1 MYYNIS
7 KNYECNMKDKN
18 FISSALK
25 VIEIESKAVMSL
37 SNQIQPDFESLCSN
51 ILDIKGK
58 LILMGIGKSGH
69 IAQKISATLSSTGT
83 SSFFIHPTEAAHGD
97 LGMIS
102 KQDAILIL
110 SNSGQ
115 TKEIIEILPAL
126 KRSTTNIFTLTN
138 NDQSTIAKA
147 GKINLVIN
155 ADEEACPLDL
165 APTSSTTIALVF
177 GDALAIALLEARGF
191 GKDDFAKSHPAG
203 QLGKK
208 LTTLVQDLAVMNEQ
222 TPIVNQATYLK
233 DALMVITEKKLG
245 VTLVSNEEKVIGIF
259 TDGDL
264 RRCLNNEIDLNKT
277 PIKDVMTTNFKSIQS
292 DALAIDAAEIMEKD
306 KIFSLVVNSS
316 TNGGNSMGIITM
328 HQLLE
333 AGII

>member
-1 MYYNIS
+1 
-7 KNYECNMKDKN
+7 MKDKN
-18 FISSALK
+18 FINSALN
-25 VIEIESKAVMSL
+25 VIEIESKAVMNL
-37 SNQIQPDFESLCSN
+37 RNQIQSDFENLCSN
-51 ILDIKGK
+51 ILQIKGK

-83 SSFFIHPTEAAHGD
+83 ASFFIHPTEAAHGD
-97 LGMIS
+97 LGMIDKEDS
-102 KQDAILIL
+102 ILIL
-110 SNSGQ
+110 SNSGE

-126 KRSTTNIFTLTN
+126 KRSTANIFTLTN
-138 NDQSTIAKA
+138 NNQSTIAKA
-147 GKINLVIN
+147 GTINLMIK

-191 GKDDFAKSHPAG
+191 SKDDFAKSHPAG

-208 LTTLVQDLAVMNEQ
+208 LTTLVKDLAVMNEKAPMVDQ
-222 TPIVNQATYLK
+222 TTSLK
-233 DALMVITEKKLG
+233 EALMVVTEKKLG
-245 VTLVSNEEKVIGIF
+245 LTLVLNKKKIVGVF

-264 RRCLNNEIDLNKT
+264 RRCLNDEVDINNT
-277 PIKDVMTTNFKSIQS
+277 PIKDVMTIKFKSIDS
-292 DALAIDAAEIMEKD
+292 NALAIDAAEIMEKN

-316 TNGGNSMGIITM
+316 THKEDTIGIITM

>member
-1 MYYNIS
+1 M
-7 KNYECNMKDKN
+7 KNKN

-25 VIEIESKAVMSL
+25 VIEIEAHAVMSL
-37 SNQIQPDFESLCSN
+37 SNQIRPEFENLCME
-51 ILDIKGK
+51 ILNTTGK

-102 KQDAILIL
+102 KKDSILIL
-110 SNSGQ
+110 SNSGE

-126 KRSTTNIFTLTN
+126 KRSTSNIFTLTN
-138 NDQSTIAKA
+138 NNQSTIAKA

-155 ADEEACPLDL
+155 ADEEACPLDP

-191 GKDDFAKSHPAG
+191 SKDDFAKSHPAG

-208 LTTLVQDLAVMNEQ
+208 LTTLVQDLAVMNEKA
-222 TPIVNQATYLK
+222 PMVNKTTSLK
-233 DALMVITEKKLG
+233 DALMVVTEKKLG
-245 VTLVSNEEKVIGIF
+245 VTLVSDNKTVFGIF

-264 RRCLNNEIDLNKT
+264 RRCLNNGADLNKT
-277 PIKDVMTTNFKSIQS
+277 PIQDVMSTNFKSIKS
-292 DALAIDAAEIMEKD
+292 NALAIDAAEIMR
-306 KIFSLVVNSS
+306 KIKFLAW
-316 TNGGNSMGIITM
+316 
-328 HQLLE
+328 L
-333 AGII
+333 

>member
-1 MYYNIS
+1 
-7 KNYECNMKDKN
+7 MKDKN
-18 FISSALK
+18 FINSALS
-25 VIEIESKAVMSL
+25 VIEIESKAVMNL
-37 SNQIQPDFESLCSN
+37 RNQIRPDFESLCSN
-51 ILDIKGK
+51 ILQIKGK

-97 LGMIS
+97 LGMIN
-102 KQDAILIL
+102 KKDAILLL
-110 SNSGQ
+110 SNSGE

-126 KRSTTNIFTLTN
+126 KRSTANIFTLTN
-138 NDQSTIAKA
+138 NNQSTIAKA

-155 ADEEACPLDL
+155 AEEEACPLNL

-191 GKDDFAKSHPAG
+191 SKDDFAKSHPAG

-208 LTTLVQDLAVMNEQ
+208 LTTLVQDLAATNDKA
-222 TPIVNQATYLK
+222 PIVNEAISLK
-233 DALMVITEKKLG
+233 DALIEVTEKKLG
-245 VTLVSNEEKVIGIF
+245 VTLVSDSKKVVGIF

-264 RRCLNNEIDLNKT
+264 RRCLNDDVDLNKT
-277 PIKDVMTTNFKSIQS
+277 PIKDVMTTNFKSIKCN
-292 DALAIDAAEIMEKD
+292 DLAIDAAEIMEKN

-316 TNGGNSMGIITM
+316 TNQADSIGIITM

>member
-1 MYYNIS
+1 
-7 KNYECNMKDKN
+7 MKDKN
-18 FISSALK
+18 FINSALR
-25 VIEIESKAVMSL
+25 VIEIESKAVRSL
-37 SNQIQPDFESLCSN
+37 SNQIQSNFDNLCSK
-51 ILDIKGK
+51 ILDTKGK

-102 KQDAILIL
+102 KKDSILIL
-110 SNSGQ
+110 SNSGE

-126 KRSTTNIFTLTN
+126 KRSTANIFTLTN
-138 NDQSTIAKA
+138 SNQSTIAKA

-191 GKDDFAKSHPAG
+191 SKDDFAKSHPAG

-208 LTTLVQDLAVMNEQ
+208 LTTMVQDLAIMNEKA
-222 TPIVNQATYLK
+222 PMVDQATSLRN
-233 DALMVITEKKLG
+233 ALMEITEKKLG
-245 VTLVSNEEKVIGIF
+245 VTLVTHNKEVTGIF

-264 RRCLNNEIDLNKT
+264 RRCLNNEVDLNKT
-277 PIKDVMTTNFKSIQS
+277 PIKDVMTSNFKSIKS
-292 DALAIDAAEIMEKD
+292 NALAIDAAEIMEKN
-306 KIFSLVVNSS
+306 KIFSLVVNSEADK
-316 TNGGNSMGIITM
+316 GAGMGLITM

-333 AGII
+333 AGIV

>member
-1 MYYNIS
+1 M
-7 KNYECNMKDKN
+7 KNKN
-18 FISSALK
+18 FISSALR
-25 VIEIESKAVMSL
+25 VIEIESRAVMSL
-37 SNQIQPDFESLCSN
+37 SKQIQPDFENLCKE
-51 ILDIKGK
+51 ILKIKGK

-97 LGMIS
+97 LGMVS
-102 KQDAILIL
+102 KHDAILIL
-110 SNSGQ
+110 SNSGE
-115 TKEIIEILPAL
+115 TKEIIEILSAL
-126 KRSTTNIFTLTN
+126 KRSTVNIFTLTN
-138 NDQSTIAKA
+138 NNQSSIARA
-147 GKINLVIN
+147 GKVNLVIN

-191 GKDDFAKSHPAG
+191 SKDDFAKSHPAG

-208 LTTLVQDLAVMNEQ
+208 LTMLVQDLAVMNEKV
-222 TPIVNQATYLK
+222 PIVSQASSLK
-233 DALMVITEKKLG
+233 EALMVVTEKKLG
-245 VTLVSNEEKVIGIF
+245 VTLVSNENKVVGIF

-264 RRCLNNEIDLNKT
+264 RRCLNNEVDLKTT
-277 PIKDVMTTNFKSIQS
+277 PIKDVMTTNFKSIKS
-292 DALAIDAAEIMEKD
+292 DALAIDAAEIMEKN
-306 KIFSLVVNSS
+306 KIFSLVVNPTISKS
-316 TNGGNSMGIITM
+316 KSIGVITM

>member
-1 MYYNIS
+1 
-7 KNYECNMKDKN
+7 MKDKD

-25 VIEIESKAVMSL
+25 VIEIESNAVKNL
-37 SNQIQPDFESLCSN
+37 SNQIKSDFEDLCSN
-51 ILDIKGK
+51 ILNCRGK

-83 SSFFIHPTEAAHGD
+83 ASFFIHPTEAAHGD
-97 LGMIS
+97 LGMIDKEDS
-102 KQDAILIL
+102 ILIL
-110 SNSGQ
+110 SNSGE

-126 KRSTTNIFTLTN
+126 KRSTANIFTLTN
-138 NDQSTIAKA
+138 NNQSTIAKA
-147 GKINLVIN
+147 GTINLMIK

-191 GKDDFAKSHPAG
+191 SKDDFAKSHPAG

-208 LTTLVQDLAVMNEQ
+208 LTTLVKDLAVMNEKAPMVDQ
-222 TPIVNQATYLK
+222 TTSLK
-233 DALMVITEKKLG
+233 EALMVVTEKKLG
-245 VTLVSNEEKVIGIF
+245 LTLVLNKKKIVGVF

-264 RRCLNNEIDLNKT
+264 RRCLNDEVDINNT
-277 PIKDVMTTNFKSIQS
+277 PIKDVMTIKFKSIDS
-292 DALAIDAAEIMEKD
+292 NALAIDAAEIMEKN

-316 TNGGNSMGIITM
+316 THKEDTIGIITM

>member
-1 MYYNIS
+1 
-7 KNYECNMKDKN
+7 MKDKN
-18 FISSALK
+18 FINSALS
-25 VIEIESKAVMSL
+25 VIEIESKAVMNL
-37 SNQIQPDFESLCSN
+37 RNQIQSDFESLCSN
-51 ILDIKGK
+51 ILQIKGK

-97 LGMIS
+97 LGMIN
-102 KQDAILIL
+102 KKDAILLL
-110 SNSGQ
+110 SNSGE

-126 KRSTTNIFTLTN
+126 KRSTANIFTLTN
-138 NDQSTIAKA
+138 NNQSTIAKA

-155 ADEEACPLDL
+155 AEEEACPLNL

-177 GDALAIALLEARGF
+177 GDALAIALLDARGF
-191 GKDDFAKSHPAG
+191 SKDDFAKSHPAG

-208 LTTLVQDLAVMNEQ
+208 LTTLVQDLAATNDKA
-222 TPIVNQATYLK
+222 PIVNEAISLK
-233 DALMVITEKKLG
+233 DALIEVTEKKLG
-245 VTLVSNEEKVIGIF
+245 VTLVSDSKKVVGIF

-264 RRCLNNEIDLNKT
+264 RRCLNDDVDLNKT
-277 PIKDVMTTNFKSIQS
+277 PIKDVMTTNFKSIKCN
-292 DALAIDAAEIMEKD
+292 DLAIDAAEIMEKN

-316 TNGGNSMGIITM
+316 TNQTDSIGIITM

>member
-1 MYYNIS
+1 
-7 KNYECNMKDKN
+7 MKDKN
-18 FISSALK
+18 FINSALR
-25 VIEIESKAVMSL
+25 VIEIESKAVKNL
-37 SNQIQPDFESLCSN
+37 SNQIQSDFDNLCSK
-51 ILDIKGK
+51 ILNIKGK

-102 KQDAILIL
+102 KNDAILIL
-110 SNSGQ
+110 SNSGE

-126 KRSTTNIFTLTN
+126 KRSTANIFTLTN
-138 NDQSTIAKA
+138 NNQSTIAMA

-191 GKDDFAKSHPAG
+191 SKNDFAKSHPAG

-208 LTTLVQDLAVMNEQ
+208 LTTMVQDLAVMSEKA
-222 TPIVNQATYLK
+222 PMVDQATSLK
-233 DALMVITEKKLG
+233 DALMEITEKKLG
-245 VTLVSNEEKVIGIF
+245 VTLVTHNKEVTGIF

-264 RRCLNNEIDLNKT
+264 RRCLNNEVDLNKT
-277 PIKDVMTTNFKSIQS
+277 PIKDVMTSNFKSIKS
-292 DALAIDAAEIMEKD
+292 NALAIDAAEIMEKN
-306 KIFSLVVNSS
+306 KIFSLVVNSEK
-316 TNGGNSMGIITM
+316 NKGDSMGLITM

>member
-1 MYYNIS
+1 
-7 KNYECNMKDKN
+7 MKDKD

-25 VIEIESKAVMSL
+25 VIEIESNAVKSL
-37 SNQIQPDFESLCSN
+37 SNQIKLDFVDLCSN
-51 ILDIKGK
+51 ILNTQGK

-83 SSFFIHPTEAAHGD
+83 ASFFIHPTEAAHGD
-97 LGMIS
+97 LGMINKEDS
-102 KQDAILIL
+102 ILIL
-110 SNSGQ
+110 SNSGE

-126 KRSTTNIFTLTN
+126 KRSTSNIFTLTN
-138 NDQSTIAKA
+138 SNQSTIAKA

-191 GKDDFAKSHPAG
+191 SKDDFAKSHPAG

-208 LTTLVQDLAVMNEQ
+208 LTTLVQDLAVMNEKAPMVDQ
-222 TPIVNQATYLK
+222 TTSLK
-233 DALMVITEKKLG
+233 GALMEITGKKLG
-245 VTLVSNEEKVIGIF
+245 LTLVMNEKKIVGVF

-264 RRCLNNEIDLNKT
+264 RRCLNDEVDINNT
-277 PIKDVMTTNFKSIQS
+277 PIKDVMTTTFKSIEGN
-292 DALAIDAAEIMEKD
+292 ALAIDAAEMMEKN
-306 KIFSLVVNSS
+306 KIFNLVVNSS
-316 TNGGNSMGIITM
+316 THKEDTIGIITM

>member
-1 MYYNIS
+1 
-7 KNYECNMKDKN
+7 MKDKD

-25 VIEIESKAVMSL
+25 VIEIESNAVKNL
-37 SNQIQPDFESLCSN
+37 SNQIKSDFEDLCSN
-51 ILDIKGK
+51 ILNSRGK

-83 SSFFIHPTEAAHGD
+83 ASFFIHPTEAAHGD
-97 LGMIS
+97 LGMIDKEDS
-102 KQDAILIL
+102 ILIL
-110 SNSGQ
+110 SNSGE

-126 KRSTTNIFTLTN
+126 KRSTPNIFTLTN
-138 NDQSTIAKA
+138 NNQSTIAKA
-147 GKINLVIN
+147 GTINLMIK

-191 GKDDFAKSHPAG
+191 SKDDFAKSHPAG

-208 LTTLVQDLAVMNEQ
+208 LTTLVQDLAVMNEKAPMVDQ
-222 TPIVNQATYLK
+222 TTSLK
-233 DALMVITEKKLG
+233 EALMVVTEKKLG
-245 VTLVSNEEKVIGIF
+245 LTLVLNKKKIVGVF

-264 RRCLNNEIDLNKT
+264 RRCLNDEVDINNT
-277 PIKDVMTTNFKSIQS
+277 SIKDVMTIKFKSIDS
-292 DALAIDAAEIMEKD
+292 NALAIDAAEIMEKN

-316 TNGGNSMGIITM
+316 THKEDTIGIITM

>member
-1 MYYNIS
+1 
-7 KNYECNMKDKN
+7 MKDKN
-18 FISSALK
+18 FINSALS
-25 VIEIESKAVMSL
+25 VIEIELKAVMNL
-37 SNQIQPDFESLCSN
+37 RNQIRPDFESLCSN
-51 ILDIKGK
+51 ILQIKGK

-97 LGMIS
+97 LGMIN
-102 KQDAILIL
+102 KKDAILLL
-110 SNSGQ
+110 SNSGE

-126 KRSTTNIFTLTN
+126 KRSTANIFTLTN
-138 NDQSTIAKA
+138 NNQSTIAKA
-147 GKINLVIN
+147 GKINLMIN
-155 ADEEACPLDL
+155 AEEEACPLNL

-191 GKDDFAKSHPAG
+191 SKDDFAKSHPAG

-208 LTTLVQDLAVMNEQ
+208 LTTLVQDLAATNDKA
-222 TPIVNQATYLK
+222 PIVNEAISLK
-233 DALMVITEKKLG
+233 DALIEVTEKKLG
-245 VTLVSNEEKVIGIF
+245 VTLVSDSKKVVGIF

-264 RRCLNNEIDLNKT
+264 RRCLNDNVNLNKT
-277 PIKDVMTTNFKSIQS
+277 PIKDVMTTNFKSIKCN
-292 DALAIDAAEIMEKD
+292 DLAIDAAEIMEKN

-316 TNGGNSMGIITM
+316 TNQADSIGIITM

>member
-1 MYYNIS
+1 
-7 KNYECNMKDKN
+7 MKDKD

-25 VIEIESKAVMSL
+25 VIEIESNAVKSL
-37 SNQIQPDFESLCSN
+37 TNQIKSDFEDLCSN
-51 ILDIKGK
+51 ILNTQGK

-83 SSFFIHPTEAAHGD
+83 ASFFIHPTEAAHGD
-97 LGMIS
+97 LGMIDKEDS
-102 KQDAILIL
+102 ILIL
-110 SNSGQ
+110 SNSGE

-126 KRSTTNIFTLTN
+126 KRSTANIFTLTN
-138 NDQSTIAKA
+138 NNQSTIAKA
-147 GKINLVIN
+147 GTINLIIK

-191 GKDDFAKSHPAG
+191 SKDDFAKSHPAG

-208 LTTLVQDLAVMNEQ
+208 LTTLVQDLAVMNEKAPMVDQ
-222 TPIVNQATYLK
+222 TTSLK
-233 DALMVITEKKLG
+233 EALMVVTEKKLG
-245 VTLVSNEEKVIGIF
+245 LTIVLNKKKIVGVF

-264 RRCLNNEIDLNKT
+264 RRCLNDEVDINNT
-277 PIKDVMTTNFKSIQS
+277 PIKDVMTIKFKSIDS
-292 DALAIDAAEIMEKD
+292 NALAIDAAEIMEKN

-316 TNGGNSMGIITM
+316 THKEDTIGIITM

>member
-1 MYYNIS
+1 
-7 KNYECNMKDKN
+7 MKDKN
-18 FISSALK
+18 FINSALS
-25 VIEIESKAVMSL
+25 VIEIESKAVMNL
-37 SNQIQPDFESLCSN
+37 RNQIRSDFESLCSN
-51 ILDIKGK
+51 ILQIKGK

-97 LGMIS
+97 LGMIN
-102 KQDAILIL
+102 KKDAILLL
-110 SNSGQ
+110 SNSGE

-126 KRSTTNIFTLTN
+126 KRSTANIFTLTN
-138 NDQSTIAKA
+138 NNQSTIAKA

-155 ADEEACPLDL
+155 AEEEACPLNL

-191 GKDDFAKSHPAG
+191 SKDDFAKSHPAG

-208 LTTLVQDLAVMNEQ
+208 LTTLVQDLAATNDKA
-222 TPIVNQATYLK
+222 PIVNEAISLR
-233 DALMVITEKKLG
+233 DALIEVTDKKLG
-245 VTLVSNEEKVIGIF
+245 VTLVSDSKKVVGIF

-264 RRCLNNEIDLNKT
+264 RRCLNDDVDLNKT
-277 PIKDVMTTNFKSIQS
+277 PIKDVMTTDFKSIKCN
-292 DALAIDAAEIMEKD
+292 DLAIDAAEIMEKN

-316 TNGGNSMGIITM
+316 TNQADSIGIITM

>member
-1 MYYNIS
+1 MY
-7 KNYECNMKDKN
+7 KR
-18 FISSALK
+18 
-25 VIEIESKAVMSL
+25 
-37 SNQIQPDFESLCSN
+37 Q
-51 ILDIKGK
+51 
-58 LILMGIGKSGH
+58 GH

-110 SNSGQ
+110 SNSGE
-115 TKEIIEILPAL
+115 TKEINEILPAL
-126 KRSTTNIFTLTN
+126 NRSTTNIFTLTN
-138 NDQSTIAKA
+138 NNQSTIGKA
-147 GKINLVIN
+147 GKINLVIS

-165 APTSSTTIALVF
+165 APTSSTTITLVF

-191 GKDDFAKSHPAG
+191 SKDDFAKSHPAG

-208 LTTLVQDLAVMNEQ
+208 LTTLVKDLAVMNEKA
-222 TPIVNQATYLK
+222 PIVDQATSLK
-233 DALMVITEKKLG
+233 DALMVVTEKKLG
-245 VTLVSNEEKVIGIF
+245 VTLISNDKKVIGIF

-264 RRCLNNEIDLNKT
+264 RRCLNKEIDLNKT
-277 PIKDVMTTNFKSIQS
+277 PIKNVMTSNFKSIKS
-292 DALAIDAAEIMEKD
+292 NALAIDAAEIMEKN
-306 KIFSLVVNSS
+306 KIFSLVVNAS
-316 TNGGNSMGIITM
+316 TDKGDSIGLITM

>member
-1 MYYNIS
+1 
-7 KNYECNMKDKN
+7 MKDKN
-18 FISSALK
+18 FINSALS
-25 VIEIESKAVMSL
+25 VIEIESKAVMNL
-37 SNQIQPDFESLCSN
+37 RNQIQSDFENLCSN
-51 ILDIKGK
+51 ILQIKGK

-97 LGMIS
+97 LGMIN
-102 KQDAILIL
+102 KKDAILIL
-110 SNSGQ
+110 SNSGE

-126 KRSTTNIFTLTN
+126 KRSTANIFTLTN

-155 ADEEACPLDL
+155 AEEEACPLNL

-191 GKDDFAKSHPAG
+191 SKDDFAKSHPAG

-208 LTTLVQDLAVMNEQ
+208 LTTLVQDLAATNDKA
-222 TPIVNQATYLK
+222 PIVNEAISLK
-233 DALMVITEKKLG
+233 DALIEVTEKKLG
-245 VTLVSNEEKVIGIF
+245 VTLVSDSKKVVGIF

-264 RRCLNNEIDLNKT
+264 RRCLNDDVDLNKT
-277 PIKDVMTTNFKSIQS
+277 PIKDVMTANFKSIKCN
-292 DALAIDAAEIMEKD
+292 DLAIDAAEIMEKN

-316 TNGGNSMGIITM
+316 TNQIDSIGIITM

>member
-1 MYYNIS
+1 
-7 KNYECNMKDKN
+7 MKDKN
-18 FISSALK
+18 FINSALS
-25 VIEIESKAVMSL
+25 VIEIESKAVMNL
-37 SNQIQPDFESLCSN
+37 RNQIQSDFENLCSN
-51 ILDIKGK
+51 ILQIKGK

-97 LGMIS
+97 LGMIN
-102 KQDAILIL
+102 KKDAILIL
-110 SNSGQ
+110 SNSGE

-126 KRSTTNIFTLTN
+126 KRSTANIFTLTN
-138 NDQSTIAKA
+138 NNQSTIAKA

-155 ADEEACPLDL
+155 AEEEACPLNL

-191 GKDDFAKSHPAG
+191 SKDDFAKSHPAG

-208 LTTLVQDLAVMNEQ
+208 LTTLVQDLAATNEKA
-222 TPIVNQATYLK
+222 PIVNEAISLK
-233 DALMVITEKKLG
+233 DALIEVTEKKLG
-245 VTLVSNEEKVIGIF
+245 VTLVSDGKKVVGIF

-264 RRCLNNEIDLNKT
+264 RRCLNDDVDLNKT
-277 PIKDVMTTNFKSIQS
+277 PIKDVMTTNFKSIKCN
-292 DALAIDAAEIMEKD
+292 DLAIDAAEIMEKN

-316 TNGGNSMGIITM
+316 TNQIDSIGIITM

>member
-1 MYYNIS
+1 
-7 KNYECNMKDKN
+7 MKDKN

-25 VIEIESKAVMSL
+25 VIEIESKAIMSL

-245 VTLVSNEEKVIGIF
+245 VTLVSNEKKVIGIF

-277 PIKDVMTTNFKSIQS
+277 PIKDVMTTNFTSIQS
-292 DALAIDAAEIMEKD
+292 DALAIDAAEIMEKE

>member
-1 MYYNIS
+1 M
-7 KNYECNMKDKN
+7 EL
-18 FISSALK
+18 SSPFVALK

-245 VTLVSNEEKVIGIF
+245 VTLVSNEKKVIGIF

-264 RRCLNNEIDLNKT
+264 RRCHNNEIDLNKT

>member
-1 MYYNIS
+1 
-7 KNYECNMKDKN
+7 MKDKD

-25 VIEIESKAVMSL
+25 VIEIESNAVKSL
-37 SNQIQPDFESLCSN
+37 TNQIKSDFEDLCSN
-51 ILDIKGK
+51 ILNAQGK

-83 SSFFIHPTEAAHGD
+83 ASFFIHPTEAAHGD
-97 LGMIS
+97 LGMVDKEDS
-102 KQDAILIL
+102 ILIL
-110 SNSGQ
+110 SNSGE

-126 KRSTTNIFTLTN
+126 KRSTANIFTLTN
-138 NDQSTIAKA
+138 NNQSTIAKA
-147 GKINLVIN
+147 GTINLMIK

-191 GKDDFAKSHPAG
+191 SKDDFAKSHPAG

-208 LTTLVQDLAVMNEQ
+208 LTTLVQDLAVMNEKAPMVDQ
-222 TPIVNQATYLK
+222 TTSLK
-233 DALMVITEKKLG
+233 EALMVVTEKKLG
-245 VTLVSNEEKVIGIF
+245 LTIVLNKKKIVGVF

-264 RRCLNNEIDLNKT
+264 RRCLNDEVDINNT
-277 PIKDVMTTNFKSIQS
+277 PIKDVMTIKFKSIDS
-292 DALAIDAAEIMEKD
+292 NALAIDAAEIMEKN

-316 TNGGNSMGIITM
+316 THKEDTIGIITM

>member
-1 MYYNIS
+1 
-7 KNYECNMKDKN
+7 MKDKD

-25 VIEIESKAVMSL
+25 VIEIELNAVKSL
-37 SNQIQPDFESLCSN
+37 TNQIKSDFEDLCSN
-51 ILDIKGK
+51 ILNAQGK

-83 SSFFIHPTEAAHGD
+83 ASFFIHPTEAAHGD
-97 LGMIS
+97 LGMIDKEDS
-102 KQDAILIL
+102 ILIL
-110 SNSGQ
+110 SNSGE

-126 KRSTTNIFTLTN
+126 KRSTANIFTLTN
-138 NDQSTIAKA
+138 NNQSTIAKA
-147 GKINLVIN
+147 GTINLMIK

-191 GKDDFAKSHPAG
+191 SKDDFAKSHPAG

-208 LTTLVQDLAVMNEQ
+208 LTTLVQDIAVMNEKVPVVDQ
-222 TPIVNQATYLK
+222 TTSLK
-233 DALMVITEKKLG
+233 EALMVVTEKKLG
-245 VTLVSNEEKVIGIF
+245 LTLVLNKKKIVGVF

-264 RRCLNNEIDLNKT
+264 RRCLNDEVDINNT
-277 PIKDVMTTNFKSIQS
+277 PIKDVMTIKFKSIDS
-292 DALAIDAAEIMEKD
+292 NALAIDAAEIMEKN

-316 TNGGNSMGIITM
+316 THKEDAIGIITM

>member
-1 MYYNIS
+1 
-7 KNYECNMKDKN
+7 MKDKN
-18 FISSALK
+18 FINSALS
-25 VIEIESKAVMSL
+25 VIEIESKAVMNL
-37 SNQIQPDFESLCSN
+37 RNQIQSDFENLCSN
-51 ILDIKGK
+51 ILQIKGK

-97 LGMIS
+97 LGMIN
-102 KQDAILIL
+102 KKDAILIL
-110 SNSGQ
+110 SNSGE

-126 KRSTTNIFTLTN
+126 KRSTANIFTLTN

-155 ADEEACPLDL
+155 AEEEACPLNL

-191 GKDDFAKSHPAG
+191 SKDDFAKSHPAG

-208 LTTLVQDLAVMNEQ
+208 LTTLVQDLAATNDKA
-222 TPIVNQATYLK
+222 PIVNETISLK
-233 DALMVITEKKLG
+233 DALIEVTEKKLG
-245 VTLVSNEEKVIGIF
+245 VTLISDSKKVVGIF

-264 RRCLNNEIDLNKT
+264 RRCLNDDVDLNKT
-277 PIKDVMTTNFKSIQS
+277 PIKDVMTRNFKSIKCN
-292 DALAIDAAEIMEKD
+292 DLAIDAAEIMEKN

-316 TNGGNSMGIITM
+316 TNQTDSIGIITM